1 MAFDAPCAFQ
11 PYSTGK
17 SPVSH
22 VFLLNRHH
30 ESKPTIQTQIHPLL
44 LISVQTDV
52 AGGFLRLKI
61 QLRHHTPDIPTA
73 IPQCQCAVVLTF
85 MSAHLERKTRLV
97 KPFSRHRALQLR
109 RKSRGKI
116 MRHACPDTRTPRGIT
131 CIPCLIAS
139 QIHTQYQLRG
149 RIEGVTRAERN
160 KMIITSQISALV
172 ITVETILIRTTDL
185 PIRFDDVRA
194 AQAHTLGMRIRAIT
208 KPTLLIKRH
217 RRRVVARRLS
227 LIAQICPRNQIII
240 RMLVPI

>member
-73 IPQCQCAVVLTF
+73 IPQCQCAVVLTLLP
-85 MSAHLERKTRLV
+85 AHPEKIRLV
-97 KPFSRHRALQLR
+97 KPLARHRALQLR
-109 RKSRGKI
+109 RKTRSKI
-116 MRHACPDTRTPRGIT
+116 MRHARP
-131 CIPCLIAS
+131 
-139 QIHTQYQLRG
+139 H
-149 RIEGVTRAERN
+149 TRA
-160 KMIITSQISALV
+160 
-172 ITVETILIRTTDL
+172 
-185 PIRFDDVRA
+185 P
-194 AQAHTLGMRIRAIT
+194 
-208 KPTLLIKRH
+208 
-217 RRRVVARRLS
+217 
-227 LIAQICPRNQIII
+227 
-240 RMLVPI
+240 